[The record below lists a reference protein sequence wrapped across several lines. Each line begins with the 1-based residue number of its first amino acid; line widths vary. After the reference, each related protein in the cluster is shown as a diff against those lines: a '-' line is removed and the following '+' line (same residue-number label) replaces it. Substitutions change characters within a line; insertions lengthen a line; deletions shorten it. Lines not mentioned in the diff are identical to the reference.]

1 LSTDEEE
8 RLLARSRQGD
18 RSAHATL
25 LRRSLRLV
33 PAIAQHYL
41 GRGANLLDLIEHGN
55 AGLLRA
61 VEAYDP
67 HDGPFCVL
75 AAKQIA
81 RAIEA
86 FLRRC
91 GGASPPTRQIISGAQ

>member
-1 LSTDEEE
+1 LSTDEEA

-18 RSAHATL
+18 HLARATL

-41 GRGANLLDLIEHGN
+41 GRGASLLDLIEHGN
-55 AGLLRA
+55 VGLLRT

-67 HDGPFCVL
+67 GDGPFCVL

-91 GGASPPTRQIISGAQ
+91 GGPSPPTRQIVSGAQ